1 MDNNGLSAARA
12 RARQGEV
19 PGLPMRA
26 LVFSGV
32 ALAISVMVYVG
43 LEFGYKSFI
52 KASIASIDKQTE
64 ALNAKAPAA
73 EQEKN
78 FLELYSKAVNI
89 QKALDSHISVS
100 SVLDFIE
107 RTTVPEA
114 ALSLIKV
121 VPSDRVMSFEGVA
134 KTYDKL
140 ALQLA
145 IYDDASET
153 ARVGLTGSTFNE
165 GVIDFNGQMTLAASI
180 FSFAESLKVASQPT
194 TAPAVV
200 PIVNQP

>member
-26 LVFSGV
+26 LIFSGV
-32 ALAISVMVYVG
+32 SLAISAMIYVG

-52 KASIASIDKQTE
+52 NASISSLDKQTE
-64 ALNAKAPAA
+64 ALNAQAPAD
-73 EQEKN
+73 EKEKT

-89 QKALDSHISVS
+89 QKALDSHIAITPI
-100 SVLDFIE
+100 LDFVE
-107 RTTVPEA
+107 RTTVPDA
-114 ALSLIKV
+114 ALSLLKI
-121 VPSDRVMSFEGVA
+121 VPSDRVVSFEGVA

-145 IYDDASET
+145 IYDEASET
-153 ARVGLTGSTFNE
+153 ARVGLSGSTFNE
-165 GVIDFNGQMTLAASI
+165 GVIKFNGQMTFVGSI
-180 FSFAESLKVASQPT
+180 FSFAESLKAVPQT
-194 TAPAVV
+194 TAAPAVV
-200 PIVNQP
+200 PIINQP